1 MIHTMPAIPA
11 AKKSKCPTLRFKM
24 PVEVQEEKKR
34 LFTEAT
40 RYSIIVPR
48 S

>member
-11 AKKSKCPTLRFKM
+11 AKKSKCPTLRIKM
-24 PVEVQEEKKR
+24 HIEVQEERKR
-34 LFTEAT
+34 LLTEAT